1 MVGYGAEITH
11 TCDNCRKLI
20 PKWKVHQLV
29 DRYYTPG
36 DKFEKLSSDIK
47 ARSNKIVEL
56 CPDCMNEI
64 YEIYDIFGKKR
75 ESNNG

>member
-11 TCDNCRKLI
+11 TCDNCRKL
-20 PKWKVHQLV
+20 
-29 DRYYTPG
+29 T
-36 DKFEKLSSDIK
+36 
-47 ARSNKIVEL
+47 NKIVEL